1 MKYIYNFIFLFI
13 AQKIN
18 VYAYIKNRYTHSLFS
33 PAFALPSSALSPSE
47 LTLAHTA
54 TAGTDSSKPAAHL
67 YIIIFKINTHNL

>member
-33 PAFALPSSALSPSE
+33 PAFALSPS
-47 LTLAHTA
+47 TGSHNA

-67 YIIIFKINTHNL
+67 YIIIFKINTHNLEPTKPK